1 MIRYGHLWTLGN
13 GGNMR
18 LVPVVAALLLVGSG
32 VAQAGVVCD
41 EHVLGTAEHYEVGGT
56 TLRVYGTDGRV
67 SVEDNR
73 VPRTLRFGGSASSG
87 AMVSG
92 ASRAGSRFLFDALDL
107 DVDNADDTRTLTLGI
122 GAAGASWVAPLRLTV
137 HGGEVPIDLT
147 PSGTE
152 IITMEPVPGVGF
164 VLRDYPALPLTWPH
178 VLATYPAALGGLGSL
193 PAIQYEGALRFGV
206 SDIGFP
212 LAYGDNRLYSVT
224 ESGTIVSAVRGGQFS
239 PLQAPDG
246 SIVDGIQLSADG
258 VALVHTF
265 AGYWLV
271 KRGQF
276 TSLPDAWF
284 ADLATPGTAFSGA
297 TATSGTFSPGTA
309 TSGASA
315 TAGASPP
322 GTASAG
328 ASSPAAA
335 SSGALSSGALAPG
348 GRSFAVGVSAPSP
361 SVPTQVITVDLS
373 SGARRSYSLL
383 DVTLPSVAGLAYSVR
398 HPGQLYLL
406 RHSHPISIHQ
416 PVTTQLQALDLSS
429 GVPVA
434 IGASIPE
441 YAPRL
446 FSADVG

>member
-1 MIRYGHLWTLGN
+1 
-13 GGNMR
+13 MR
-18 LVPVVAALLLVGSG
+18 LVPAVAALLLVSSG
-32 VAQAGVVCD
+32 VAQATPVGD
-41 EHVLGTAEHYEVGGT
+41 EHVFGTASYSEVGGT
-56 TLRVYGTDGRV
+56 TLSVYGTDGSV
-67 SVEDNR
+67 SVENNR
-73 VPRTLRFGGSASSG
+73 EPRTLRFGTAVSSS
-87 AMVSG
+87 VFVRG

-107 DVDNADDTRTLTLGI
+107 DVDNADGTRTLTLGI
-122 GAAGASWVAPLRLTV
+122 GAAQTSWVAPLRLTV
-137 HGGEVPIDLT
+137 HHAEVPIDLT
-147 PSGTE
+147 PSGSE
-152 IITMEPVPGVGF
+152 IVTMEPVDGVGT
-164 VLRDYPALPLTWPH
+164 VLRGYPALPFTRPH
-178 VLATYPAALGGLGSL
+178 VLAVYPAALGGLGSL
-193 PAIQYEGALRFGV
+193 PQLQYEGALRFGTG
-206 SDIGFP
+206 DLQFP
-212 LAYGDNRLYSVT
+212 LAYGDDRLYSVT
-224 ESGTIVSAVRGGQFS
+224 ESGTIVSALRGGQFS

-284 ADLATPGTAFSGA
+284 AGLSL
-297 TATSGTFSPGTA
+297 
-309 TSGASA
+309 
-315 TAGASPP
+315 
-322 GTASAG
+322 SAG
-328 ASSPAAA
+328 A
-335 SSGALSSGALAPG
+335 LSPG
-348 GRSFAVGVSAPSP
+348 GRSFAFGVSAPSP